1 MGLFDIL
8 NTDFFGSSNQQQPAR
23 PQQQQQTSQGPG
35 LGTLLGVGG
44 LAALAG
50 SILPRSVARSAA
62 LMGVGAVAY
71 NFYQKWSQR
80 STQQVPAQQPQPWGQ
95 PQQPQPWGQP
105 QQPQPW
111 GQPRQ
116 PQPYTQPQGQPWG
129 QQQAPGRTEVNAGLH
144 QFGDDAAAS
153 PAAAADPAA
162 ELMLRAM
169 IYAAR
174 ADGHIDATERGRID
188 TMARQFLPDQR
199 SSVLVNELLNEPI
212 NLEAL
217 TAGVDTVEQKE
228 DIYRLSC
235 LVIDIDHFMER
246 GYLDALARSLS
257 IAPERQQAL
266 EQEVVAVKAQLDQNR

>member
-8 NTDFFGSSNQQQPAR
+8 NTDFFGPSNQQQPA
-23 PQQQQQTSQGPG
+23 QQQQQQQGSQSPG

-80 STQQVPAQQPQPWGQ
+80 GTQQQPARQPQPWGQ
-95 PQQPQPWGQP
+95 PQHPQPWA
-105 QQPQPW
+105 
-111 GQPRQ
+111 QPRQ
-116 PQPYTQPQGQPWG
+116 PQPYAQPQGQTWG
-129 QQQAPGRTEVNAGLH
+129 QQGPGRVEVNAGPH
-144 QFGDDAAAS
+144 QFGDDAVAS

-174 ADGHIDATERGRID
+174 ADGHIDETERGRID

-266 EQEVVAVKAQLDQNR
+266 EQEVVAVKAQLDQKH